1 MIIPL
6 AISQEQKPTPTGV
19 YITKYPTEETKLDNG
34 VLSLVMN
41 GVIYLT
47 YLELV
52 PTRLPESPVV
62 KVNVGLEPLKE
73 CFED

>member
-1 MIIPL
+1 M
-6 AISQEQKPTPTGV
+6 
-19 YITKYPTEETKLDNG
+19 EETKLDNG

-52 PTRLPESPVV
+52 PTRLPESLVV